1 MVRYFIMRGP
11 GVLCFRW
18 EVMNRPPCRV
28 LLTHAHRQEL
38 GIGGFILQHLC

>member
-1 MVRYFIMRGP
+1 MARYFIMGGP
-11 GVLCFRW
+11 DVLCFRW

-38 GIGGFILQHLC
+38 GIGGFILQHLR